1 MDEARESSWS
11 TLLEGGRAGR
21 SALLTGAVTIHAL
34 SVYVVATILPGAVR
48 ELGGVPLLAWTITTA
63 VVGGICGAASV
74 APLLA
79 RLGPRAA
86 YRAALTAF
94 AAGSMMCAIAP
105 SMEMLLGG
113 RLLQGLGGG
122 LMSALAYALVRNLF
136 APGLHARAIAMMGT
150 AWGVAA
156 LLGPAFG
163 GFVAAFGDW
172 RLAFWIDVPLALLV
186 ALLAQM
192 VLPPDNMSPGSAKKM
207 PVGRLGMVAA
217 AATAVSLG
225 GIYGSFW
232 PAITGCVA
240 AVLLVVLVIRA
251 DKRGTSRDHQRLF
264 PAGVFVLRTRFG
276 AITCVVALVAASGSA
291 IIYVPYVV
299 TTAHGYPAVAGGF
312 MSALSAL
319 SWTIASLLCASATG
333 ARARTLVVIG
343 PVIMTIGV
351 ACTGPALASGNLV
364 GIAAAIAPTGVGIGL
379 AWPHLGALLIA
390 TADESEREAAGS
402 FISTVQMFAAAF
414 GSALVGMIANAA
426 GMGQAVDDPAAIAA
440 AGRWLFVLYSIVPAT
455 AFLMALHALVLKPW
469 KDAPDD

>member
-1 MDEARESSWS
+1 MGEAQESSWS
-11 TLLEGGRAGR
+11 TLLVGGRAGS
-21 SALLTGAVTIHAL
+21 SALLTGGVTIHAL
-34 SVYVVATILPGAVR
+34 SVYVLATILPDAVR
-48 ELGGVPLLAWTITTA
+48 ELGGIPFFAWTTTFA
-63 VVGGICGAASV
+63 IVGGICGAASV

-79 RLGPRAA
+79 RLGPLSA
-86 YRAALTAF
+86 YRVGLTAF
-94 AAGSMMCAIAP
+94 AAGSILCAITP
-105 SMEMLLGG
+105 SMEVLLGG

-122 LMSALAYALVRNLF
+122 LISALAYALVRRLF
-136 APGLHARAIAMMGT
+136 PSQLHARAIAMMGT

-186 ALLAQM
+186 ALLAQK
-192 VLPPDNMSPGSAKKM
+192 VLPPDNTGHERAKWP

-217 AATAVSLG
+217 AAIAVSAG
-225 GIYGSFW
+225 GIYGRVW
-232 PAITGCVA
+232 PAVIGCVA
-240 AVLLVVLVIRA
+240 ALLLIRLVIRA
-251 DKRGTSRDHQRLF
+251 DSRGASRNHQRLF

-276 AITCVVALVAASGSA
+276 AITSLIALVAASGSA

-319 SWTIASLLCASATG
+319 SWTTASLLCASATG
-333 ARARTLVVIG
+333 ARARMLVVIG
-343 PVIMTIGV
+343 PVMMTAGV
-351 ACTGPALASGNLV
+351 ACTGPALESGSLIA
-364 GIAAAIAPTGVGIGL
+364 IAAAIAFTGAGIGL

-390 TADESEREAAGS
+390 TADESERDAAGS

-426 GMGQAVDDPAAIAA
+426 GMGRAIDDPVAIAD
-440 AGRWLFVLYSIVPAT
+440 AGKWLFVFYSIVPAM
-455 AFLMALHALVLKPW
+455 ASLLALHALVLTPW
-469 KDAPDD
+469 KDPHDA